1 MKLLTEENGQL
12 MGCEGCICRGLRIFS
27 ATLTSKSDPK
37 GTWELLWDFMLC
49 CNIICFPCG
58 SAGESA
64 CNVGDL
70 GSIPGVGR
78 SPGEG
83 NSYPHQ
89 YSGLE
94 NSMDRGAWQAIVHE
108 IA

>member
-12 MGCEGCICRGLRIFS
+12 MGCEGGVCRGLRIFS

-37 GTWELLWDFMLC
+37 GTWEPLWDFMLC
-49 CNIICFPCG
+49 CNIICFPCD
-58 SAGESA
+58 SAGEESA

-78 SPGEG
+78 SPRGGHG
-83 NSYPHQ
+83 NPIQ
-89 YSGLE
+89 YSHLE
-94 NSMDRGAWQAIVHE
+94 NPHE
-108 IA
+108 QRSLVGYSL